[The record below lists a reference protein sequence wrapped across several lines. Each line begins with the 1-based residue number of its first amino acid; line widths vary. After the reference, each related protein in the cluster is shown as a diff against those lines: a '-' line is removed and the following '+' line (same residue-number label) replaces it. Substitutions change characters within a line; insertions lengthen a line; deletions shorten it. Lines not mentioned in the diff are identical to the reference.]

1 MVSKEIEDEI
11 KNMLP
16 EKIEKL
22 EKKWEKELER
32 DEKKF
37 EEGTISLLKELQATA
52 ERYEKEKDFK
62 QTLKQEFKELK
73 ESIQKER
80 KSMEK
85 ELKEALPAEKAS
97 LEATIR
103 ESDGATE
110 LSKIAGAPTQ
120 DQDQAYAK
128 LI

>member
-11 KNMLP
+11 KKMLP

-22 EKKWEKELER
+22 EKTWKKQLELE
-32 DEKKF
+32 EKKF
-37 EEGTISLLKELQATA
+37 EEGTISLLKELEEMA
-52 ERYEKEKDFK
+52 ERCEKEKSFK

-73 ESIQKER
+73 KSIQKAR
-80 KSMEK
+80 KSIEK
-85 ELKEALPAEKAS
+85 ELKEPLPAEKAS
-97 LEATIR
+97 LQATMR
-103 ESDGATE
+103 ESDEATE
-110 LSKIAGAPTQ
+110 FSKIAGAPTQ